1 MSTTIERILH
11 ELESRGRGPSTPL
24 YIVSEEILK
33 ENIDAMNRAFFSRF
47 DRFVLGYSYK
57 TNYAK
62 DVLRMVHQE
71 GGYAEVVSP
80 MELAHA
86 RTFVDDSRIIYNG
99 VIRDVEG
106 KVELAAHGGIVNVE
120 NMTELRDMDAH
131 AARMGLDIQVGIRV
145 NLRLSGAEF
154 SRFGIEVNTNTLE
167 ELSSLKHIEI
177 TGIHCHITKSRALSF
192 WREKAEK
199 MAQIAKR
206 LGARYIDFGG
216 NMYGPMNPALAAQF
230 HSYIPSFQDYADC
243 LYDEL
248 SQLFSDEDMPT
259 VIVEPGTPIISNAQ
273 SYLTTVTDIKTVAG
287 KTVCTLDGKSLDVTM
302 IGDSGK
308 QFPFYVISSGEGHV
322 EDAAMYGCT
331 CLEPDKFA
339 DGYSGPLSVGDYVLF
354 DNIGSYSNTLA
365 PRFIQGVPAMA
376 RFSRN
381 GKLRFTKL
389 MDSSSTVFGEY
400 L

>member
-11 ELESRGRGPSTPL
+11 ELESRDRGPSTPL

-33 ENIDAMNRAFFSRF
+33 DNIDAMNRAFFSRF
-47 DRFVLGYSYK
+47 DRFILGYSYK

-80 MELAHA
+80 MELDHA
-86 RTFVDDSRIIYNG
+86 RTFVDDSKIIYNG

-120 NMTELRDMDAH
+120 NLTELQDMDAH
-131 AARMGLDIQVGIRV
+131 ADRMGLDIQVGIRV

-199 MAQIAKR
+199 MARIAKQ
-206 LGARYIDFGG
+206 LGAKYIDFGG

-230 HSYIPSFQDYADC
+230 FGYIPCFQDYADC

-308 QFPFYVISSGEGHV
+308 QFPFYVVSRGEGHV

-339 DGYSGPLSVGDYVLF
+339 DGIWQQPF
-354 DNIGSYSNTLA
+354 
-365 PRFIQGVPAMA
+365 
-376 RFSRN
+376 
-381 GKLRFTKL
+381 
-389 MDSSSTVFGEY
+389 
-400 L
+400 

>member
-11 ELESRGRGPSTPL
+11 ELESRGKDLPTPL

-33 ENIDAMNRAFFSRF
+33 ENIDSMYRAFFGRF
-47 DRFVLGYSYK
+47 DRFIPGYSYK
-57 TNYAK
+57 TNYSK
-62 DVLRMVHQE
+62 DVLRMVHRE
-71 GGYAEVVSP
+71 GCYAEVVSP
-80 MELAHA
+80 MELDHA
-86 RTFVDDSRIIYNG
+86 RKFVSDHQIIYNG

-120 NMTELRDMDAH
+120 NLTELRDMDAH

-167 ELSSLKHIEI
+167 ELSSLKHIVI

-199 MAQIAKR
+199 MGQIAKH
-206 LGARYIDFGG
+206 LGAKYIDFGG

-230 HSYIPSFQDYADC
+230 NSDIPSFQDYADC

-248 SQLFSDEDMPT
+248 SQLFSDENMPT
-259 VIVEPGTPIISNAQ
+259 VIVEPGTPLISNAQ

-308 QFPFYVISSGEGHV
+308 QFPFYVVSKGEGHV
-322 EDAAMYGCT
+322 EDAALYGCT
-331 CLEPDKFA
+331 CLEPDRFA
-339 DGYSGPLSVGDYVLF
+339 DGYSGPLSVGDLVLF

-365 PRFIQGVPAMA
+365 PRFIQGVPGMV
-376 RFSRN
+376 RFDRY
-381 GKLRFTKL
+381 GKFINTKR
-389 MDSSSTVFGEY
+389 MDSIVTVFGEY